1 MKTPPQTPVSLV
13 DLDFMDARARL
24 LDVASFLDR
33 VDRAGQAGDYR
44 VAALKA
50 ALPLL
55 QSEQPGRAAEV
66 LLALSDP
73 TSEPIPEAH
82 TKGAAGAWEEGV
94 EV

>member
-1 MKTPPQTPVSLV
+1 MKTPPETSVKIV

-33 VDRAGQAGDYR
+33 VDRAGQADDYR

-50 ALPLL
+50 ALPLV
-55 QSEQPGRAAEV
+55 QSDEPGRAAAV

-73 TSEPIPEAH
+73 TEEPIPEAH
-82 TKGAAGAWEEGV
+82 TKGAAGAWEAGAES
-94 EV
+94 